1 MFGVDEVFVERSLE
15 EMEEDMLKLQR
26 ESERQKK
33 EAAELLRRSDELR
46 SRSVDLR
53 SADPEAAEEMWQETS
68 STGSRSTIRSRP
80 WWTGRTRSGR
90 GRSGLEGPRP
100 LWRPP
105 SVSAPLVLEG
115 DPLLGLEGP
124 GEGLVRFNLLVEV

>member
-53 SADPEAAEEMWQETS
+53 SADPEAAEVMWQES
-68 STGSRSTIRSRP
+68 EELRAESREMVRLSVDSALKAGDIKHRLEIHDQIAAVVDRADEIWKRAVRAGRP
-80 WWTGRTRSGR
+80 
-90 GRSGLEGPRP
+90 
-100 LWRPP
+100 
-105 SVSAPLVLEG
+105 
-115 DPLLGLEGP
+115 
-124 GEGLVRFNLLVEV
+124 